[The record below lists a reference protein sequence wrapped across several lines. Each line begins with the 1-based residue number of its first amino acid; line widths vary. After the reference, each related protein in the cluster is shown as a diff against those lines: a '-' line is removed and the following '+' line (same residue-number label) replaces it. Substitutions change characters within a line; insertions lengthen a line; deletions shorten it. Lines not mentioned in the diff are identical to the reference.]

1 MKATRDA
8 TLHLLVGPVGAGK
21 STYAR
26 RRAVETAGVFL
37 DLDTWMVRLFGGDA
51 RPAENVL
58 AWYLERRDRCRELL
72 WDVTLDVLRSGTDVL
87 LEAGLVS
94 AVDREACYRRAR
106 AEDLRTIVYLVDAP
120 RDVRRERV
128 LRRNQ
133 APTEFTQIV
142 PLAFFERA
150 SDAWEAP
157 SDAEREAW
165 DIVDA

>member
-1 MKATRDA
+1 
-8 TLHLLVGPVGAGK
+8 
-21 STYAR
+21 
-26 RRAVETAGVFL
+26 
-37 DLDTWMVRLFGGDA
+37 
-51 RPAENVL
+51 
-58 AWYLERRDRCRELL
+58 
-72 WDVTLDVLRSGTDVL
+72 VL

-94 AVDREACYRRAR
+94 AVDREAFYRRAR

-133 APTEFTQIV
+133 VPTEFTQIV

-165 DIVDA
+165 GIVDV